1 MPAWPGRP
9 GRRSTLAAAAGCL
22 VSFCLFLLAQ
32 RASHVASIDVLV
44 YRAEGWTVRTGG
56 DLYAMRATHRGLPA
70 TYPPFAALLFT
81 ALTLPGTTALR
92 ILTELANLGLLLA
105 LVHLSVR
112 LVDGRPRAAVTLT
125 AAALCVWCEPV
136 WQTLRNGQ
144 INLLVVVLVLWD
156 LTRPAGHRWAGL
168 GTGLATGIKLTPA
181 LFVVHL
187 AATGLAR
194 RADGAGGDGGGGTGD
209 AGKAAGKAGNGP
221 WLRRAAVATAAFAGT
236 VALAALALPHDSRR
250 FWTDAVFTTERVG
263 HAEGTANQSLRGVL
277 ARLLHT
283 GDPGPWWA
291 VTAVA
296 VTVLGLTVAVRT
308 QLSGPRAAAWGA
320 LSCAATALLVSP
332 ISWSHHWV
340 WCVPAGLLL
349 AREAAARGSRVWW
362 AGTAVA
368 AVLFCSYVLWRVPH
382 GAQRPE
388 LRQNGG
394 QMLLAAG
401 YPAAGAAF
409 LALAAARAAG
419 TGAHRPARGG
429 LSGRD
434 PRDPHGRRAPRDG
447 TSVPHPAS
455 PRTDASSPCPRAP
468 AGGSG
473 T

>member
-1 MPAWPGRP
+1 MTAWPGRP

-22 VSFCLFLLAQ
+22 ISFCLVLLAQ
-32 RASHVASIDVLV
+32 RASHVTSTDILV

-56 DLYAMRATHRGLPA
+56 DLYAMRATPRGLPA

-92 ILTELANLGLLLA
+92 VLTELVNLGLLLA
-105 LVHLSVR
+105 LAHLSVR
-112 LVDGRPRAAVTLT
+112 LVDGRPRAAATLT
-125 AAALCVWCEPV
+125 TAALCVWCEPV

-187 AATGLAR
+187 AATGLTR
-194 RADGAGGDGGGGTGD
+194 RAGG
-209 AGKAAGKAGNGP
+209 GP
-221 WLRRAAVATAAFAGT
+221 WLRRAAVATAAFGGT
-236 VALAALALPHDSRR
+236 VLLGALALPHDSHR
-250 FWTDAVFTTERVG
+250 FWTGAVFATERVG
-263 HAEGTANQSLRGVL
+263 HAEDTANQSLRGVL

-291 VTAVA
+291 VAAAA
-296 VTVLGLTVAVRT
+296 VTALGLTVAVRT
-308 QLSGPRAAAWGA
+308 RRTGPRAAAWGA
-320 LSCAATALLVSP
+320 LSCAVTALLVSP
-332 ISWSHHWV
+332 VSWSHHWV

-349 AREAAARGSRVWW
+349 VREAAARGSRAWW
-362 AGTAVA
+362 AGTAAA
-368 AVLFCSYVLWRVPH
+368 AVLFFSYVLWRLPH
-382 GAQRPE
+382 GGQDRPE
-388 LRQNGG
+388 LRQNGR
-394 QMLLAAG
+394 QMLLDAG

-409 LALAAARAAG
+409 LVLAALRTAGPGGSVSPSAR
-419 TGAHRPARGG
+419 
-429 LSGRD
+429 SD
-434 PRDPHGRRAPRDG
+434 PRDRGPRARRDG
-447 TSVPHPAS
+447 TSAPLPAS

-468 AGGSG
+468 AGDSG

>member
-1 MPAWPGRP
+1 MTAWPGRP

-22 VSFCLFLLAQ
+22 VSFGLFLLAQ

-92 ILTELANLGLLLA
+92 VLTELVNLGLLLA
-105 LVHLSVR
+105 LTHLSVR

-144 INLLVVVLVLWD
+144 VNLLVAVLVLWD

-194 RADGAGGDGGGGTGD
+194 RADGGA
-209 AGKAAGKAGNGP
+209 
-221 WLRRAAVATAAFAGT
+221 WLRRAAVATAAFGGT
-236 VALAALALPHDSRR
+236 AALAALALPHDSRR
-250 FWTDAVFTTERVG
+250 FWTDAVFAAERVG
-263 HAEGTANQSLRGVL
+263 HAEDTANQSLRGVL

-291 VTAVA
+291 VAAAA
-296 VTVLGLTVAVRT
+296 VTVLGLAVAVRT
-308 QLSGPRAAAWGA
+308 RRVGPRGAAWGA

-332 ISWSHHWV
+332 VSWSHHWV

-349 AREAAARGSRVWW
+349 AREAAERRSPAWW
-362 AGTAVA
+362 AGTAAA

-382 GAQRPE
+382 SVEGRPE
-388 LRQNGG
+388 LHQSGG
-394 QMLLAAG
+394 QMLLDAG
-401 YPAAGAAF
+401 YPAAAAAF
-409 LALAAARAAG
+409 LALAALRCAG
-419 TGAHRPARGG
+419 TGGGVSPSDRRG
-429 LSGRD
+429 R
-434 PRDPHGRRAPRDG
+434 GRRAPRGG
-447 TSVPHPAS
+447 TSVPRPAS

>member
-1 MPAWPGRP
+1 MTAWPGLP

-32 RASHVASIDVLV
+32 RASHVTSIDVLV

-92 ILTELANLGLLLA
+92 VLTELTNLGLLLA
-105 LVHLSVR
+105 LTHLSVR

-144 INLLVVVLVLWD
+144 VNLLVAVLVLWD

-194 RADGAGGDGGGGTGD
+194 RAEG
-209 AGKAAGKAGNGP
+209 GP
-221 WLRRAAVATAAFAGT
+221 WLRRAAVATAAFGGT
-236 VALAALALPHDSRR
+236 AALAALALPHDSRR
-250 FWTDAVFTTERVG
+250 FWTDAVFAAERVG
-263 HAEGTANQSLRGVL
+263 HAEDTANQSLRGVL

-291 VTAVA
+291 VAAAA
-296 VTVLGLTVAVRT
+296 VTALGLAVAVRT
-308 QLSGPRAAAWGA
+308 LRAGPRGAAWGA

-332 ISWSHHWV
+332 VSWSHHWV

-349 AREAAARGSRVWW
+349 AREAAERRSPAWW

-368 AVLFCSYVLWRVPH
+368 AALFCSYVLWRVPH
-382 GAQRPE
+382 SVEGRPE
-388 LRQNGG
+388 LHQSGG
-394 QMLLAAG
+394 QMLLDAG

-409 LALAAARAAG
+409 LALAALRAAG
-419 TGAHRPARGG
+419 TGGSVSPSDRSDRRG
-429 LSGRD
+429 R
-434 PRDPHGRRAPRDG
+434 GRRAHRGG
-447 TSVPHPAS
+447 TSVPRPAS

>member
-1 MPAWPGRP
+1 MPARPGRP
-9 GRRSTLAAAAGCL
+9 GRRSALAAAAGCL
-22 VSFCLFLLAQ
+22 LSFGLFLLAQ
-32 RASHVASIDVLV
+32 RASHVTSVDVLV

-92 ILTELANLGLLLA
+92 VLTELANLGLLLA
-105 LVHLSVR
+105 LVHLSLR
-112 LVDGRPRAAVTLT
+112 LVDVRPRAAVTLT

-156 LTRPAGHRWAGL
+156 LTRPAAHRWAGL

-194 RADGAGGDGGGGTGD
+194 RRAGAGAGGGADTGDGAGAGDG
-209 AGKAAGKAGNGP
+209 GP

-236 VALAALALPHDSRR
+236 ALLAALALPYDSRR
-250 FWTDAVFTTERVG
+250 FWTDAVFATERVG
-263 HAEGTANQSLRGVL
+263 HAEDTANQSLRGVL

-291 VTAVA
+291 VTALA
-296 VTVLGLTVAVRT
+296 VTGLGLTVAVRT
-308 QLSGPRAAAWGA
+308 QRSGPRATAWGA

-332 ISWSHHWV
+332 VSWSHHWV

-349 AREAAARGSRVWW
+349 VREAAARGSRAWW

-368 AVLFCSYVLWRVPH
+368 AVLFCSYALWRVPH
-382 GAQRPE
+382 DVQTRPE

-394 QMLLAAG
+394 RMLLSAG

-409 LALAAARAAG
+409 LALAALRTAG
-419 TGAHRPARGG
+419 AGPDRPAGDG
-429 LSGRD
+429 LSDRALRD
-434 PRDPHGRRAPRDG
+434 PRGRRAPRDG
-447 TSVPHPAS
+447 TSALHPAS

>member
-1 MPAWPGRP
+1 MTAWPGRP
-9 GRRSTLAAAAGCL
+9 GRPGRSTLAAAAGCL

-32 RASHVASIDVLV
+32 RASHADSVDLLV

-56 DLYAMRATHRGLPA
+56 DLYAMRVAHRGLPA

-92 ILTELANLGLLLA
+92 VLTELANLGLLLA
-105 LVHLSVR
+105 LAHLSVR

-125 AAALCVWCEPV
+125 VAALGVWCEPV

-194 RADGAGGDGGGGTGD
+194 RTDG
-209 AGKAAGKAGNGP
+209 GP
-221 WLRRAAVATAAFAGT
+221 WLRRAAVATAAFGGT
-236 VALAALALPHDSRR
+236 AALAALALPHDSLR
-250 FWTDAVFTTERVG
+250 FWTGAVFATERVG
-263 HAEGTANQSLRGVL
+263 NAEDTANQSLRGVL

-283 GDPGPWWA
+283 GDPGPWWTA
-291 VTAVA
+291 AAAAVA
-296 VTVLGLTVAVRT
+296 VLGLTVAVRT
-308 QLSGPRAAAWGA
+308 RLAGPRGAAWGA
-320 LSCAATALLVSP
+320 LACAATALLVSP
-332 ISWSHHWV
+332 VSWSHHWV

-349 AREAAARGSRVWW
+349 AREAAGRRSPAWW
-362 AGTAVA
+362 AGTAAA
-368 AVLFCSYVLWRVPH
+368 AVLFCSYALWRIPH
-382 GAQRPE
+382 SPELRPE
-388 LRQNGG
+388 LHQSGG
-394 QMLLAAG
+394 QMLLDAG

-409 LALAAARAAG
+409 LALAALRAAG
-419 TGAHRPARGG
+419 TRGSVSRSDPGDRRGRGPRAR
-429 LSGRD
+429 
-434 PRDPHGRRAPRDG
+434 RDG
-447 TSVPHPAS
+447 TSAPHPAS

>member
-1 MPAWPGRP
+1 MLLVPARPGRP

-32 RASHVASIDVLV
+32 RAAHVTSIDVLV

-92 ILTELANLGLLLA
+92 VLTELANLGLLLA
-105 LVHLSVR
+105 LVHLSLR
-112 LVDGRPRAAVTLT
+112 LVDVRPRAAVTLT

-156 LTRPAGHRWAGL
+156 LTRPAAHRWAGL

-194 RADGAGGDGGGGTGD
+194 RAGGAGAGGGAGG
-209 AGKAAGKAGNGP
+209 AGAAGGGP

-236 VALAALALPHDSRR
+236 AVLAALALPYDSRR
-250 FWTDAVFTTERVG
+250 FWTDAVFATERVG
-263 HAEGTANQSLRGVL
+263 HAEDTANQSLRGVL

-283 GDPGPWWA
+283 GDPGAWWA
-291 VTAVA
+291 VAALA

-308 QLSGPRAAAWGA
+308 QRCGPRATAWGA

-332 ISWSHHWV
+332 VSWSHHWV

-349 AREAAARGSRVWW
+349 AREAAARGSRAWW

-368 AVLFCSYVLWRVPH
+368 AVLFCSYALWRVPH
-382 GAQRPE
+382 DPQTRPE
-388 LRQNGG
+388 LRQDGG
-394 QMLLAAG
+394 RMLLSAG

-409 LALAAARAAG
+409 LALAALRTAG
-419 TGAHRPARGG
+419 AGPDRPARDG

-434 PRDPHGRRAPRDG
+434 PRGRRAPRDG
-447 TSVPHPAS
+447 TSALHPAS

-468 AGGSG
+468 AGDSG